1 MLRLQGVITA
11 FFKPQECQQQDGR
24 CSELRTGTFA
34 PAKMPVRMKVLKH
47 FKLTSVERFSWI
59 FLQHELHVF
68 QFQLPCNIQFQLPCN
83 TSSMFSVSAPL
94 QHELHV
100 LPCLSV
106 HVSVH
111 AACRFYF
118 LVFSSLATF
127 SFSSL
132 ATRAPCFQFQLPCN
146 TSSMFC
152 LVFQFTFQ
160 FTQLA
165 GFTS

>member
-11 FFKPQECQQQDGR
+11 FFKPQECQQQDGC

-83 TSSMFSVSAPL
+83 TSSMFSVSVPL

-118 LVFSSLATF
+118 LVT
-127 SFSSL
+127 
-132 ATRAPCFQFQLPCN
+132 
-146 TSSMFC
+146 
-152 LVFQFTFQ
+152 
-160 FTQLA
+160 LA
-165 GFTS
+165 GFSLHCLRTLLPTLKISSLTVHVAHAGHEEGGSWGGPGERKPGGEG